1 MVGPLVVAVWVG
13 FLMRN
18 LMPYL
23 IYNRMRWV
31 LRKRGERIG
40 CCQRILIALTCC
52 CGTHE
57 EKVEDCFGEKYST
70 YEGFTEELNESCL
83 LYTSPSPRD
92 KRQARMPSSA

>member
-40 CCQRILIALTCC
+40 CCQRILVALTCC

-57 EKVEDCFGEKYST
+57 EKVEEK
-70 YEGFTEELNESCL
+70 
-83 LYTSPSPRD
+83 
-92 KRQARMPSSA
+92 